1 MVGNTQTADLL
12 LVAADG
18 RKLAAHRCILRQRAP
33 GFFQRH
39 IEPTIVAT
47 PREILASDQVL
58 EVAIGDI
65 DSVGLEF
72 FIRSVYTEEEIA
84 SIPDSGRESLSQRDD
99 DDRVKRTKSVQRPK
113 NFYLHGAGSR
123 SSQHTFQ
130 MDDSG
135 EFDGADDETPQGDGD
150 SLENS
155 MTVSSEM
162 AQMAPNPIASEPE
175 FKDPIMT
182 SFRDLAS
189 ASPACMSSSLHSER
203 SRCEPDIIEEDE
215 SQLETSSDDRM
226 IAGFIHLDESGT
238 SQSEESAETPR
249 RDSKPIFSMFVG
261 LNGESEMTQ
270 SLPAAPDGIRGRAI
284 LARRLSVTSL
294 TSLTSIDLTPNHD
307 GNVPSGDRNPSCKLA
322 ADLMEMYLNKVDTD
336 VVIKTQNGDVQ
347 AHKCILS
354 ATCPY
359 FKKHLEKSR
368 RIEMKGYSRV
378 VVHFFVSFLY
388 GGLTCV
394 PEEVDIW
401 EVISLATHLNV
412 PELGEVALL
421 HLRTNKCHF
430 FHRPCA
436 TCVSAVF
443 DSLSQFHSIKC
454 LRPLYDET
462 MLWQAKYFSRV
473 WKGRV
478 FLNLHERWQQECLDT
493 LMRNINEENVI
504 DTILGCEKL
513 QISLPRSKSQSAADQ
528 VQAMVSEVVDFS
540 TEFLVQQ
547 FDAVVASSA
556 FSDCGKGLALNL
568 ALLEDVFPSL
578 VHSLSADTAIRTFKT
593 LGELMVKVQKQQQS
607 PRRVNSLSI
616 PVDEWSPRFYNLVR
630 RLYELTDKHL
640 LHYAGSVVKAEA
652 WNLLSEQEQSRINET
667 GIFVEMRQA
676 RAPPPKLSSLNRTY
690 KRSSSVGMQIPSSS
704 TMERA
709 RSLERT
715 RHFGVFC
722 QVEEAPEALEELH
735 REKTQDSIHR
745 RANSLKETKSKEARP
760 APPSAPPEAPAAPS
774 PAEIRRSR
782 TQSKTPPAS
791 AKNSPKRGPPPVK
804 KHLSPTKASEE
815 SKLERENT
823 HTIMTVQQNRAAGIT
838 HSTTEAPHATPLVK
852 AKPQS
857 VVKPMPKS
865 TPLAATNATVSI
877 PGSRAGSAKSATGR
891 STPSQTA
898 SKRQSALPNRT
909 AAAQAYQTAK
919 SSLSVDKTKRR
930 QRKSPEAEGRG
941 PSRIPRSPK
950 TARKNV

>member
-1 MVGNTQTADLL
+1 MNRRSRVGNAQTADLL

-47 PREILASDQVL
+47 PRDIENQIL

-84 SIPDSGRESLSQRDD
+84 TIPSAEREALSQRDD
-99 DDRVKRTKSVQRPK
+99 DDDRVKRKILEKPKS
-113 NFYLHGAGSR
+113 FFFHGADSR
-123 SSQHTFQ
+123 SSHHTFQ
-130 MDDSG
+130 MDDSS
-135 EFDGADDETPQGDGD
+135 EFDAADDETPQGDGD

-155 MTVSSEM
+155 MM
-162 AQMAPNPIASEPE
+162 AEGISQMPLIPIPEPKE
-175 FKDPIMT
+175 PIMT

-189 ASPACMSSSLHSER
+189 ASPACMSISATSDR

-215 SQLETSSDDRM
+215 SQLENSIDDRM
-226 IAGFIHLDESGT
+226 IARFIHLDESGA
-238 SQSEESAETPR
+238 SQPEETDETPR
-249 RDSKPIFSMFVG
+249 RNSKPIFSMFVG
-261 LNGESEMTQ
+261 LNGETEMTQ
-270 SLPAAPDGIRGRAI
+270 SLPAPPDGIRGRAI

-294 TSLTSIDLTPNHD
+294 TSLTSIDLTPNND
-307 GNVPSGDRNPSCKLA
+307 GSVPQADRNPSCKLA

-336 VVIKTQNGDVQ
+336 MVIKTQNGDVQ

-354 ATCPY
+354 ATCPF

-378 VVHFFVSFLY
+378 VVHFFVTFLY
-388 GGLTCV
+388 GGLTSV

-401 EVISLATHLNV
+401 EVISLATHLNM
-412 PELGEVALL
+412 PELAEVAIL

-443 DSLSQFHSIKC
+443 DALPQFSTIKC
-454 LRPLYDET
+454 LQSLYEEA
-462 MLWQAKYFSRV
+462 LAWQARYFSRI

-478 FLNLHERWQQECLDT
+478 FLHLHERWQQECLDA
-493 LMRNINEENVI
+493 LMKNVNEENVI
-504 DTILGCEKL
+504 DTFLGCEKL
-513 QISLPRSKSQSAADQ
+513 QISLPRSKSQSAADF
-528 VQAMVSEVVDFS
+528 VQSLVNEVIEFS
-540 TEFLVQQ
+540 TEFLVQS
-547 FDAVVASSA
+547 FDAVVASNA

-578 VHSLSADTAIRTFKT
+578 VHSLSADTAIKTFKT
-593 LGELMVKVQKQQQS
+593 LGELLLSVQSQQQS
-607 PRRVNSLSI
+607 PKKVNRLSI
-616 PVDEWSPRFYNLVR
+616 PFDEFSPRFYNLVR

-652 WNLLSEQEQSRINET
+652 WNLLSAQEQARINET
-667 GIFVEMRQA
+667 GIFVEMRQP
-676 RAPPPKLSSLNRTY
+676 RAPPPKLSSFNRTY
-690 KRSSSVGMQIPSSS
+690 KRSSSVGMQLPASSS
-704 TMERA
+704 MERA
-709 RSLERT
+709 RSLERS
-715 RHFGVFC
+715 RHFGMFS
-722 QVEEAPEALEELH
+722 QLEEAPEPLEELQ

-745 RANSLKETKSKEARP
+745 RANSLKESKTKEAKT
-760 APPSAPPEAPAAPS
+760 APAAP
-774 PAEIRRSR
+774 PAAAEVRRSR
-782 TQSKTPPAS
+782 TQSKTPPVS
-791 AKNSPKRGPPPVK
+791 AKNSPRRGPPPTVTK
-804 KHLSPTKASEE
+804 KNLSPSKLSDDA
-815 SKLERENT
+815 KLERENT

-838 HSTTEAPHATPLVK
+838 HTTAEAPHATPLVK
-852 AKPQS
+852 TKPQS

-865 TPLAATNATVSI
+865 APLAAANAPPSI
-877 PGSRAGSAKSATGR
+877 PGSRPGSAKSATTR
-891 STPSQTA
+891 TPTTQAA
-898 SKRQSALPNRT
+898 SKRQSTLPNRT
-909 AAAQAYQTAK
+909 TAAQAYQTAK
-919 SSLSVDKTKRR
+919 TALTVDKAKRR